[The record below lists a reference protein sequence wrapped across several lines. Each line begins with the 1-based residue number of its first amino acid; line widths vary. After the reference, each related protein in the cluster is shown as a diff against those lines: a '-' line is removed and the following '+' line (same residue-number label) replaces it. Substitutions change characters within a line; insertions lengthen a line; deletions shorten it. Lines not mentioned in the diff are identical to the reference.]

1 MTPLLVPLVL
11 SALTFTTHFP
21 LRRAN
26 PSYAVSNGVVYA
38 VSQGVLYRSSDGG
51 ASFGERGSV
60 ASDRVVV
67 DPTNADIIYDA
78 LGRRRSDDGGATW
91 KPFGGDTSSG
101 GVGLAINPAN
111 PAEIRL
117 FGACSSM
124 YPQYSG
130 VFVSP
135 DRGDTWQHETSDCTL
150 DLAIDPLPPHTIYR
164 AGLFHSGTGLPT
176 RQIVADPTQWQFRY
190 GLNTFDTN
198 VILVSSTGGL
208 TWEPRAMPDR
218 VWRLALDGNR
228 LFAARASGLYVSTD
242 GAESWQK
249 ILDGT
254 VRNVVIDGD
263 PLYIGTPDG
272 FFHAPLATLAPFTPV
287 ADLPLVPMSVRG
299 LAADPHASR
308 LYATAEEGVWRSDDG
323 GEHWESINGDDA
335 TPRGAIAVDGA
346 GDVYAFDDTT
356 VGIDQTADLFHYDG
370 AKAEHFA
377 TDIQLPLGRTLWADP
392 HRRGVLYTIKNA
404 LLYTSHDGGHTWT
417 LVASLND
424 GTKWIAI
431 TWVTFGPNDSIYA
444 ATDAGVY
451 RSLDG
456 GATWSVFE
464 GAIPSD
470 RSLWMSRGRDLYHSV
485 DGGRTWDFEATLPNT
500 IHAIAVD
507 AARIHV
513 AVDGAPGEFDA
524 VIRHERR
531 RAAGR

>member
-1 MTPLLVPLVL
+1 M
-11 SALTFTTHFP
+11 THFP

-150 DLAIDPLPPHTIYR
+150 DLAIDPLPPHTVYR
-164 AGLFHSGTGLPT
+164 AGIFHSGSGLPT
-176 RQIVADPTQWQFRY
+176 RQIVADPDAWQFRY
-190 GLNTFDTN
+190 GLDTFDTN
-198 VILVSSTGGL
+198 AILVSSTGGL
-208 TWEPRAMPDR
+208 TWERRPMADR
-218 VWRLALDGNR
+218 VFSLALDNGR
-228 LFAARASGLYVSTD
+228 LFAGTASGVYVSTD
-242 GAESWQK
+242 GAQSW
-249 ILDGT
+249 LPVDGLPREPSS
-254 VRNVVIDGD
+254 VAIAGD
-263 PLYIGTPDG
+263 RLYVATPHG
-272 FFHAPLATLAPFTPV
+272 FLYAPLATLAPFTPV

-299 LAADPHASR
+299 LATDPHASR
-308 LYATAEEGVWRSDDG
+308 LYVTAEVGVWRSDDG
-323 GEHWESINGDDA
+323 GEHWQLISGDDS
-335 TPRGAIAVDGA
+335 TQRDAIAVDGA
-346 GDVYAFDDTT
+346 GDVYAFDHST
-356 VGIDQTADLFHYDG
+356 VGVAQLAALFHYDG
-370 AKAEHFA
+370 AKSEHFT
-377 TDIQLPLGRTLWADP
+377 TDIQLSAGSSLWADP
-392 HRRGVLYTIKNA
+392 NRRGVLYTIKNA
-404 LLYTSHDGGHTWT
+404 LLYTSHDGGHSWT

-431 TWVTFGPNDSIYA
+431 TWMTFGPNDSIYA

-456 GATWSVFE
+456 GATWSLFDQGTTSIYAGNV
-464 GAIPSD
+464 AIDPLSD

-485 DGGRTWDFEATLPNT
+485 DGGATWDFEATLPNT

-507 AARIHV
+507 VARIHV